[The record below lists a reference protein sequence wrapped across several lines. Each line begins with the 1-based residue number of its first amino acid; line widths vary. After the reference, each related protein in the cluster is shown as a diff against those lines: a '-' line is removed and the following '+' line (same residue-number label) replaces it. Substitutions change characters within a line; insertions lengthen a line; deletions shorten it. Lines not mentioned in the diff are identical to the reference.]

1 MLQCAMHKGSCLC
14 GAVRFT
20 VDVEGP
26 LPGPDACHCTA
37 CRKSSGHF
45 FVSTDVPRSAVRIE
59 GEDRVTWYRS
69 SEKARRGF
77 CGTCGSPL
85 FWDPVHRD
93 WMGVAMGAF
102 DGPTGTKLAVHVFVE
117 EKGDYYALDDGL
129 PQHALVRVHI
139 ARPMEVVYAF
149 ASNPVNLPRWAAGLA
164 RSEVEPDVDGWW
176 IAQAPMGRVRVRF
189 ARPNP
194 DGVMDHDVEL
204 QSGEVVH
211 NRLRVAREEDG
222 STVTF
227 ILVRPPEMTQQQFD
241 DDRRAVEADLA
252 SLKRLLEAE

>member
-1 MLQCAMHKGSCLC
+1 MLQCRMHKGSCLC

-20 VDVEGP
+20 VAVDGP

-45 FVSTDVPRSAVRIE
+45 FVSTDVPRSR
-59 GEDRVTWYRS
+59 
-69 SEKARRGF
+69 
-77 CGTCGSPL
+77 
-85 FWDPVHRD
+85 
-93 WMGVAMGAF
+93 
-102 DGPTGTKLAVHVFVE
+102 TKLAVHVCVE

-129 PQHALVRVHI
+129 PQHAVVRVHI

-149 ASNPVNLPRWAAGLA
+149 ASDPVNLPRWAAGLA

-189 ARPNP
+189 APPNP

-211 NRLRVAREEDG
+211 NRLRVAPEQAG

-227 ILVRPPEMTQQQFD
+227 ILVRPPGMTQQQFE

-252 SLKRLLEAE
+252 SLKRLLEGR